1 MCDAAHAHSSV
12 SAYNIRER
20 ERGEHLNPMNSI
32 ILESRWDP
40 CKEEYGR
47 ASEQRQGQE
56 RASGEKGREVFG

>member
-1 MCDAAHAHSSV
+1 
-12 SAYNIRER
+12 
-20 ERGEHLNPMNSI
+20 MNSI